1 MYIYRE
7 RYIYIYTWIL
17 WVLCMRS
24 FVEIACYSFERH
36 VQKWDYNCFSHKPN
50 SVFSAT
56 NALNVASNKDMVLH
70 FTQVWTYHTSFH
82 ISEFVCHDVEST
94 FYCYIDIFW
103 WHFLKLPCSFESSLH
118 LSLFVDTST
127 YWHFTCHDMAL
138 TGDPFSRHIHGLWL
152 LGYSAH
158 CSLRK
163 VLGMILNFFCN
174 TQSFRSWNC
183 FMQWCAY
190 IHGCK
195 EDSGANAIESYLENI
210 GK

>member
-1 MYIYRE
+1 
-7 RYIYIYTWIL
+7 
-17 WVLCMRS
+17 MRS

-70 FTQVWTYHTSFH
+70 FTQVWTYHISFH

-103 WHFLKLPCSFESSLH
+103 WHLLKLKPA
-118 LSLFVDTST
+118 FVTFC
-127 YWHFTCHDMAL
+127 WHKYIL
-138 TGDPFSRHIHGLWL
+138 TFYMSWHGLDWWPFLPSYASL

-174 TQSFRSWNC
+174 AQSFHSWNC

-195 EDSGANAIESYLENI
+195 QDSGANAIESYLENI
-210 GK
+210 GR